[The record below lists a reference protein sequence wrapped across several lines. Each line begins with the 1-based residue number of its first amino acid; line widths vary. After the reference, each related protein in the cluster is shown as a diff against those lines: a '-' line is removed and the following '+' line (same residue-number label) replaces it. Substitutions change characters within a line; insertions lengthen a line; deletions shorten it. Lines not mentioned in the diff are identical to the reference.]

1 MNKFPK
7 KKKRTQG
14 FYRKTVFFHRIG
26 EITFV
31 FYNGT
36 EVKVAR

>member
-1 MNKFPK
+1 MNKFPSPK
-7 KKKRTQG
+7 KNRF

>member
-1 MNKFPK
+1 MF
-7 KKKRTQG
+7 
-14 FYRKTVFFHRIG
+14 FYRKTVFSHRIG

-36 EVKVAR
+36 EVKVGE